1 MKIHR
6 LDKESLPLWLL
17 APHPLNVFAAIAK
30 VRRAEVLQPD
40 NRISY
45 WQLVFL
51 QSRANGCFHHF
62 EDMPQVRW
70 QWPRHTWFQE
80 RKSQKLS
87 ASFTAQLLN
96 N

>member
-6 LDKESLPLWLL
+6 LDKESLPPWLV
-17 APHPLNVFAAIAK
+17 APHPLNVFAAIVKA
-30 VRRAEVLQPD
+30 RRAEVVGRD
-40 NRISY
+40 NKVSY